1 MKNIIILSIKNIV
14 ILLFL
19 VSLAS
24 CRNAGSEESMRPKI
38 FKIIRSQSPWY
49 KSRKVKDIKWSL
61 PDSLLGR
68 RPENMAIY
76 DLFTSTRISDITE
89 GDIANSHNAYVFRF
103 SSSSPMCEIIFTN
116 NGEIEYIP
124 EYNYRDKTYLGY
136 DYYVD
141 KVIDYFDRNPNID
154 KKLLPLYIQ
163 AITEFKSTAA
173 VELDQAGSWSQWLGV
188 GYNYNNQDSI
198 GRAYSKYL
206 DVGKRFW

>member
-38 FKIIRSQSPWY
+38 FKTIRKHNPSY
-49 KSRKVKDIKWSL
+49 KFWSIKSIRWSL

-68 RPENMAIY
+68 RPESMAIY
-76 DLFTSTRISDITE
+76 DLFESTHISDITE
-89 GDIANSHNAYVFRF
+89 GDIANSHHVYVIKFA
-103 SSSSPMCEIIFTN
+103 SSSPMREIVFTN
-116 NGEIEYIP
+116 NGEVEYIP
-124 EYNYRDKTYLGY
+124 KYNCRDRTYLGY

-141 KVIDYFDRNPNID
+141 KVIDYFGRNSNID
-154 KKLLPLYIQ
+154 KKLLPIYIQ
-163 AITEFKSTAA
+163 AITEFQSTS
-173 VELDQAGSWSQWLGV
+173 LTDLSQFGEWHDWG
-188 GYNYNNQDSI
+188 GTPDGKEDSI
-198 GRAYSKYL
+198 SRVYSKYL

>member
-154 KKLLPLYIQ
+154 KKLLPIYIQ
-163 AITEFKSTAA
+163 AITEFQSTS
-173 VELDQAGSWSQWLGV
+173 LTDLSQFGEWHDWG
-188 GYNYNNQDSI
+188 GTPDGKEDSI
-198 GRAYSKYL
+198 SRVYSKYL